1 MSKRTM
7 GYAWSLVALLA
18 VAPCVSA
25 QTDNIVDLTGKT
37 AFTSDDQNRL
47 DQAVAALL
55 DTLVAGTDSRLV
67 DAARKQLVALAQ
79 SANGTAEFRQLAAK
93 TIVKQAGVKMSNPIL
108 VYKNR
113 LALTIVLAQIQE
125 ADAVPLLLKLM
136 VGEGADG
143 ERYAGVRY
151 WAAKGL
157 AGKAVSEAIVQ
168 GRAPESIRRVLAD
181 LEKALIREKDGICLG
196 AMIEAVAALGTD
208 AASDLLI
215 RVSSEKAKT
224 LNLADHDIAEAM
236 RVAVTMLDLAY
247 KNDIRPIPDAKQPI
261 VAAMAQ
267 ILARTPPHSD
277 GLLLISAI
285 DETLARLTG
294 ETTGLSQAVTDVRG
308 RPGRPDARA
317 IDGVW
322 LEQLNWIEILLRL
335 DKPGKKELRIKQRP
349 VLLDWSPA
357 KSAEVASSGGTR

>member
-1 MSKRTM
+1 M
-7 GYAWSLVALLA
+7 GFAWGLVVLLA

-25 QTDNIVDLTGKT
+25 QTDNIVDLTGKK
-37 AFTSDDQNRL
+37 AFTSDDQGRL
-47 DQAVAALL
+47 DKAVAGLL
-55 DTLVAGTDSRLV
+55 DTLVTGTDNRLV
-67 DAARKQLVALAQ
+67 DAARKQLVDMAQ
-79 SANGTAEFRQLAAK
+79 SGNATAEFRQLAAK
-93 TIVKQAGVKMSNPIL
+93 TIVRQAGAKMSNPIL

-113 LALTIVLAQIQE
+113 LALTIVVAQVQD

-136 VGEGADG
+136 GGEGADG

-168 GRAPESIRRVLAD
+168 GRAPESIRRVLGD
-181 LEKALIREKDGICLG
+181 LEKALMREKDGICVG
-196 AMIEAVAALGTD
+196 AMVEAVAALGTD
-208 AASDLLI
+208 AATDLLT
-215 RVSSEKAKT
+215 RVSAEKAKT

-236 RVAVTMLDLAY
+236 RVAVATLDLAY

-267 ILARTPPHSD
+267 ILARTPPHGD
-277 GLLLISAI
+277 GLLLIAAI
-285 DETLARLTG
+285 DDTLARLTG
-294 ETTGLSQAVTDVRG
+294 ETTGLSQAVAAGRG
-308 RPGRPDARA
+308 QSGRLDAKA

-335 DKPGKKELRIKQRP
+335 DKPGKKELRLKQRP

-357 KSAEVASSGGTR
+357 KSAEVASAGGAR